1 MVYRPE
7 AVKER
12 QMRSNRYLIG
22 RIQIELNMPD
32 DMLSPQNLKKFLT
45 NERETGAVIYTLE
58 FSDDIQSI
66 ESMLRVRKLEGSREV
81 KRDNLHVFTT
91 ECGECRVINFH
102 GAKMPYAVTCQKDED
117 HVQVWFDRGTEHMLI
132 YDTVFL
138 SALSLEKQMIRDAGL
153 ILHSAYMCREDQAI
167 LFSAPSETGKSTQ
180 ADLWEKYRGTRTVN
194 GDRSLLLRKEEGW
207 YACGWPVC
215 GSSEICYNESY
226 PIRAVVMLKQ
236 AKENLA
242 YRMKPLEAFRE
253 LMGQITI
260 NTWDIPFQMKVMDQ
274 LEILLREIPVYR
286 LECNISEDAVK
297 CLERAMLQD
306 ETGENR
312 I

>member
-66 ESMLRVRKLEGSREV
+66 ESMLRARKLEGSR
-81 KRDNLHVFTT
+81 D
-91 ECGECRVINFH
+91 NFH
-102 GAKMPYAVTCQKDED
+102 GAKMPYAVTCQKDEG

-242 YRMKPLEAFRE
+242 YRMKPVEAFRE

-297 CLERAMLQD
+297 CLERAILQG